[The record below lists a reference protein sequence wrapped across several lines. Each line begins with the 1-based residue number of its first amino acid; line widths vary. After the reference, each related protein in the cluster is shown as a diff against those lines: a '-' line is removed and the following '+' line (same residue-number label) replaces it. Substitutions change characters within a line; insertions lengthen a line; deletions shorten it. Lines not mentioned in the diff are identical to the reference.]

1 MNEFSVQAFVI
12 IVVII
17 SIIIYGI
24 FIQAI
29 SIYMSGFKFNTKHEL
44 LIF

>member
-24 FIQAI
+24 FPKYV
-29 SIYMSGFKFNTKHEL
+29 IYPSHKY
-44 LIF
+44 IYVRI